1 MSQTLGRIVAER
13 DSESG
18 PDVLLDIV
26 VEREWLRD
34 AKTIEIDLPRHLC
47 CAACQGAGC
56 DICAQSGAITVRGR
70 SELGETVRVTLPQQ
84 TADSSDCA
92 DSTRTCT
99 LKVPGYGGLPDPNSS
114 VTTRG
119 RLLLRINSNGPISSC
134 VRTILPSEPAQPRDA
149 VDSSVVSRQVDS
161 GLQSQRSPVL
171 GKRAT
176 SVTNTGL
183 PESVDGLFSQTAR
196 SMVAP
201 GLQMP
206 ATHSTG
212 VRVRKQKTA
221 KPTVEPSIGWTWRDT
236 FMGLLLLV
244 LGAIFA
250 WWFIQP
256 R

>member
-1 MSQTLGRIVAER
+1 VSQTLGRIIAER
-13 DSESG
+13 DCESG

-34 AKTIEIDLPRHLC
+34 AKMIEVDLPRHLC

-70 SELGETVRVTLPQQ
+70 SELVETVRITLPRQ
-84 TADSSDCA
+84 TADASDCA

-99 LKVPGYGGLPDPNSS
+99 LKVPDYGGLPDPNSS

-119 RLLLRINSNGPISSC
+119 RLLLRINTNGPISSC
-134 VRTILPSEPAQPRDA
+134 IRTILPSEPAQPQDA
-149 VDSSVVSRQVDS
+149 VESSVVSRQVDS
-161 GLQSQRSPVL
+161 GRQSE
-171 GKRAT
+171 RAT
-176 SVTNTGL
+176 SAKDTGL
-183 PESVDGLFSQTAR
+183 PASVDGLFSQTAR

-201 GLQMP
+201 EPQIP
-206 ATHSTG
+206 AIRSTG
-212 VRVRKQKTA
+212 VRVRQQKTVSS
-221 KPTVEPSIGWTWRDT
+221 TVEPSIGWTWRDT
-236 FMGLLLLV
+236 LVGLVLLV

>member
-1 MSQTLGRIVAER
+1 M
-13 DSESG
+13 
-18 PDVLLDIV
+18 LLDIV
-26 VEREWLRD
+26 VERECLRD

-56 DICAQSGAITVRGR
+56 DTCAQSGAITVRGR
-70 SELGETVRVTLPQQ
+70 SELAETVRVTLPQQ

-119 RLLLRINSNGPISSC
+119 RLLLRINANGPISSC
-134 VRTILPSEPAQPRDA
+134 IRPILPSEPAQPQAA

-161 GLQSQRSPVL
+161 GRQSQQSTVL
-171 GKRAT
+171 GKQAT
-176 SVTNTGL
+176 AATNTGL
-183 PESVDGLFSQTAR
+183 PGSVDGLLSQTAR

-201 GLQMP
+201 EPQIP
-206 ATHSTG
+206 ATRSTC
-212 VRVRKQKTA
+212 VRVRKQKTVSS
-221 KPTVEPSIGWTWRDT
+221 TVEPSIGWTWRDT
-236 FMGLLLLV
+236 LVGLVLLV
-244 LGAIFA
+244 LGALFA
-250 WWFIQP
+250 WCFIQP